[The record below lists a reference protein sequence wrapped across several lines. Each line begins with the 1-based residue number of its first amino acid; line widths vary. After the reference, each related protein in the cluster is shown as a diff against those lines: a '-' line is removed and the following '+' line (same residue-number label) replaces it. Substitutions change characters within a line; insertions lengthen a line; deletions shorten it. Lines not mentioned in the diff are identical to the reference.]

1 MNRDR
6 EHKPVEREAVTTTIV
21 GGRPPGPGQAVGQ
34 VPRGVEVL
42 LKKAAV
48 DADFKATL
56 LEERSAAATRIDLKL
71 EPAESAMID
80 AAPRAHLEKIIAETR
95 VEPQHR
101 RAFLGKV
108 AALMLAAIGVQNV
121 QCECPVSSAGMGID
135 APDTKEHGGEAGGS
149 PATRGIRPD
158 RPKGN

>member
-1 MNRDR
+1 MGNDPD
-6 EHKPVEREAVTTTIV
+6 H
-21 GGRPPGPGQAVGQ
+21 RPATNQI
-34 VPRGVEVL
+34 PRGVEVL
-42 LKKAAV
+42 LSKAAV
-48 DADFKATL
+48 DAEFKTTL
-56 LEERSAAATRIDLKL
+56 LGERSAAATRIDLKL
-71 EPAESAMID
+71 NPAEAAMID